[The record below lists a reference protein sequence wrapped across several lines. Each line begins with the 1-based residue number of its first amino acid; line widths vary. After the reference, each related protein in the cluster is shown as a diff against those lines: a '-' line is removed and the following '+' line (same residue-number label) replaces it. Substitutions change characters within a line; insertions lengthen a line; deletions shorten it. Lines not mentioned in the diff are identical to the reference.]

1 MPISEFLS
9 YSQCELALSELT
21 VRSYGIDLRQWAD
34 FITGGKPQTFS
45 PADIT
50 SADIR
55 SWLAALGRSGISQR
69 TIRRKLQSLRAFYTF
84 MMRRHGLD
92 ANPAADIVLSRIPKN
107 LPVFIRPREIAGV
120 IDAENAREGKSAD
133 DFEQIRNS
141 LIILM
146 FYSTGIRVSELISLL
161 DVNIDTAKGELKV
174 LGKRNKERII
184 PFGKELSDMITTYR
198 KLRDDTVGSTCQN
211 EFFVR
216 ESGEPLYRKLIYN
229 VVHKALAGN
238 TVASRQSPHVLRHS
252 FATDMLNNGADLYAV
267 QQLLGHQSL
276 ATTQVYTHITY
287 RELKQNYQ
295 QAHPR
300 ALKKG
305 GDYGR

>member
-174 LGKRNKERII
+174 FGKRNKERII
-184 PFGKELSDMITTYR
+184 PFGEELKTHITQYR
-198 KLRDDTVGSTCQN
+198 QLRDRTVGRASA

-216 ESGEPLYRKLIYN
+216 PSGEPLYYMLVNRIVHAALDGN
-229 VVHKALAGN
+229 VN
-238 TVASRQSPHVLRHS
+238 ASRRSPHVLRHS
-252 FATDMLNNGADLYAV
+252 FASDMLNSGADLVAV
-267 QQLLGHQSL
+267 QQLLGHSSL
-276 ATTQVYTHITY
+276 ETTQVYTHITY
-287 RELKQNYQ
+287 SELKNSYKL
-295 QAHPR
+295 AHPR
-300 ALKKG
+300 ALKK
-305 GDYGR
+305 